1 MQILSMLWPCISFT
15 CRHARA
21 CAGRDKPGYDVGLL
35 VLLSNP
41 KVMVFFGAFIPQ
53 FMDMSRDHAS
63 QVVLLGITF
72 MAIAAVT
79 DGLYALLAG
88 RAVVLLG
95 TADAA
100 AVAGIRRLHDRRRRL
115 AGTDAGAVRSRAG
128 EWRYRAAR
136 TEQLSPPLWGRVGE
150 RGGSGR

>member
-1 MQILSMLWPCISFT
+1 MPGLVQ
-15 CRHARA
+15 
-21 CAGRDKPGYDVGLL
+21 DKPGHDVGLL